1 MPSSVSYSIQC
12 ERPPEAPH
20 LVSPVL
26 VPKPNWKSQWQPF
39 ALPTISIS
47 PPSSSSSRSSTK
59 SNSSSA
65 AAATTD
71 EEKEEE
77 NPPEKVTGPHRHQS
91 SSQPTTKRG
100 GSVAVVVAASNT
112 TGGGHHNQKDKGTKT
127 KVTAKGAA
135 ARAPIIENRILF
147 HQKTTSYNEFTNFAN
162 YEIVYEGRVFPT
174 SEHLFQASK
183 FMKARP
189 DIAEYIRTSSAR
201 PSQAASLGRAYQAFL
216 RSDWSQIQIAK
227 MDEILELKFTQHPE
241 LMQLLLGTGDAE
253 LVQDSSDDS
262 FWGNGPDEK
271 GRNEL
276 GRALM
281 RLRRKFQRKYRLE
294 QVMTMH
300 QQQQQQNHKRRDSQ
314 KL

>member
-39 ALPTISIS
+39 ALPTISVS

-71 EEKEEE
+71 EEREE

-91 SSQPTTKRG
+91 SSQPTTTTTTKRG
-100 GSVAVVVAASNT
+100 GSVAVVVAASNNT
-112 TGGGHHNQKDKGTKT
+112 TSGGHHNQKDKGTKT

-227 MDEILELKFTQHPE
+227 VRRTDEYG
-241 LMQLLLGTGDAE
+241 M
-253 LVQDSSDDS
+253 V
-262 FWGNGPDEK
+262 
-271 GRNEL
+271 
-276 GRALM
+276 
-281 RLRRKFQRKYRLE
+281 Y
-294 QVMTMH
+294 
-300 QQQQQQNHKRRDSQ
+300 
-314 KL
+314 

>member
-47 PPSSSSSRSSTK
+47 PSSSSSSSRSSTK
-59 SNSSSA
+59 SNSSSSSA

-91 SSQPTTKRG
+91 SSQPTTKHG

-112 TGGGHHNQKDKGTKT
+112 TSGGHNQKGNKT

-183 FMKARP
+183 
-189 DIAEYIRTSSAR
+189 
-201 PSQAASLGRAYQAFL
+201 
-216 RSDWSQIQIAK
+216 
-227 MDEILELKFTQHPE
+227 
-241 LMQLLLGTGDAE
+241 
-253 LVQDSSDDS
+253 
-262 FWGNGPDEK
+262 
-271 GRNEL
+271 
-276 GRALM
+276 
-281 RLRRKFQRKYRLE
+281 
-294 QVMTMH
+294 
-300 QQQQQQNHKRRDSQ
+300 
-314 KL
+314 